1 MNTIMF
7 KKMMP
12 FAVFVVGISGAFL
25 TTSMQS
31 SDKAELAPILGYVD
45 ANNGGSPCDIPVAC
59 DDQGDDLCRQF
70 GDSGPQAKAEDSPT
84 TCAQQ
89 VYKPQD

>member
-12 FAVFVVGISGAFL
+12 LAVFALGISGAFL

-31 SDKAELAPILGYVD
+31 SAKAELLPIIGYVD
-45 ANNGGSPCDIPVAC
+45 AHDGGTPCDIPVDCA
-59 DDQGDDLCRQF
+59 DEGQDLCRQF
-70 GDSGPQAKAEDSPT
+70 GDSGPQAKAQDSPT